1 MAQYWSYNK
10 PTLLLIRSCFV
21 LMLVVFCWPLCCVL
35 LVAVFSLASSSPAQ
49 PSPAQP
55 AQPSSVCRL
64 TAVSCPGSSSQGKQS
79 LRWAEWVIPQLVD
92 RSCLTTTFLWPP
104 DGCDNIRLR
113 MTFLQSHRILL
124 GSVLVYPQQTPP
136 PKIPKILLN
145 LIKILWCV

>member
-21 LMLVVFCWPLCCVL
+21 LKLVVFCWPLCCVL

-55 AQPSSVCRL
+55 AQPSPVCWL

-104 DGCDNIRLR
+104 DGLGWEWHSFQVTAPQGDN
-113 MTFLQSHRILL
+113 TCFLALSLF
-124 GSVLVYPQQTPP
+124 TPP
-136 PKIPKILLN
+136 KRPKILLN
-145 LIKILWCV
+145 VIKRFWCV